1 MGFFLVVSFLRI
13 LFGWNL
19 SWLLIGFYIVVFALA
34 AFVPDAFLAVAFDSG
49 GVTTGPITVPF
60 IMALGLGLTAVRGDK
75 NAESDSF
82 GLVALCSI
90 GPILSVLILGMIY
103 NPEGAGY
110 TPLSIPDIAS
120 TRELWLEFGHALP
133 DYAKEVLLALAPILA
148 FFVVFQVFFLKLRR
162 KALVKILVGMLYTL
176 VGLTLFL
183 TGVNVGFMP
192 AGNYIGKQLAE
203 LPYNWVLVPL
213 GMLIGYYIVKAE
225 PAVLVLNK
233 QVEEIT
239 GGAISQKVMMAGPF
253 HRHVGIFGAFDGTRA
268 DGRFSAVV
276 PGAGLCACARP
287 QLSCAQDLYSHC
299 LRFRRRGLRP
309 HDGHVS
315 AALCHGRVRGRGGQ
329 YSDRRLRHRGHGRH
343 DAAHHH
349 PDHRP
354 CVPVQN
360 APCAG
365 SGRSARGA
373 GRGDHRIRRIGRG
386 GRNMTDFISPVRCMV
401 TIVDRGKGDRVV
413 DLCRARHVAVQL
425 VMLGHGTAS
434 AEVMDYLGLDEP
446 EKDIVLSLVPG
457 ALVAPLLADLTLA
470 LGFSR
475 PGKGIAFT
483 VPLSGISAAANR
495 QTDGGRVRAEIN
507 VEREVPPMTENNQ
520 FELIISVVE
529 HGMADDVMAAAK
541 TAGARGGTVARA
553 RGLSSEEAE
562 KFLHITIQ
570 PEKDVVLILTAA
582 AQKQSIMKAICNE
595 AFARTGERGIAFS
608 VPVSDV
614 TGLDLVRLAGQAE

>member
-1 MGFFLVVSFLRI
+1 MERWRDMNKKLKLKIHESLSAVIPITLIVLALGMTVVPMELSTLMLFLAGAALLILGMGFFTLGADMAMMPIGEQVGTQLTRSKRLWLIVAACFVIGVIITVAEPDLQVLARQTPAVPDRVLIFTVAAGVGFFLVVSFLRI

-239 GGAISQKVMMAGPF
+239 GGAISQKVMMAGLSIGMS
-253 HRHVGIFGAFDGTRA
+253 VSSGAFDGTRA

-434 AEVMDYLGLDEP
+434 AEGDGLPWAGRAGEGHCAQP
-446 EKDIVLSLVPG
+446 CAG
-457 ALVAPLLADLTLA
+457 C
-470 LGFSR
+470 
-475 PGKGIAFT
+475 
-483 VPLSGISAAANR
+483 SGGAAA
-495 QTDGGRVRAEIN
+495 GG
-507 VEREVPPMTENNQ
+507 P
-520 FELIISVVE
+520 
-529 HGMADDVMAAAK
+529 D
-541 TAGARGGTVARA
+541 AGAW
-553 RGLSSEEAE
+553 L
-562 KFLHITIQ
+562 F
-570 PEKDVVLILTAA
+570 P
-582 AQKQSIMKAICNE
+582 
-595 AFARTGERGIAFS
+595 
-608 VPVSDV
+608 
-614 TGLDLVRLAGQAE
+614 AG

>member
-1 MGFFLVVSFLRI
+1 MERWRDMNKKLKLKIHESLSAVIPITLIVLALGMTVVPMELSTLMLFLAGAALLILGMGFFTLGADMAMMPIGEQVGTQLTRSKRLWLIVAACFVIGVIITVAEPDLQVLARQTPAVPDRVLIFTVAAGVGFFLVVSFLRI
-13 LFGWNL
+13 LDG
-19 SWLLIGFYIVVFALA
+19 SVTVLA
-34 AFVPDAFLAVAFDSG
+34 AKGGVEPDAFLAVAFDSG

-239 GGAISQKVMMAGPF
+239 GGAISQKVMMAG
-253 HRHVGIFGAFDGTRA
+253 
-268 DGRFSAVV
+268 
-276 PGAGLCACARP
+276 
-287 QLSCAQDLYSHC
+287 LSIGMS
-299 LRFRRRGLRP
+299 
-309 HDGHVS
+309 VS
-315 AALCHGRVRGRGGQ
+315 
-329 YSDRRLRHRGHGRH
+329 
-343 DAAHHH
+343 
-349 PDHRP
+349 
-354 CVPVQN
+354 
-360 APCAG
+360 
-365 SGRSARGA
+365 
-373 GRGDHRIRRIGRG
+373 
-386 GRNMTDFISPVRCMV
+386 
-401 TIVDRGKGDRVV
+401 
-413 DLCRARHVAVQL
+413 
-425 VMLGHGTAS
+425 
-434 AEVMDYLGLDEP
+434 LGLSMVR
-446 EKDIVLSLVPG
+446 VLTGVSLLWFLVPG
-457 ALVAPLLADLTLA
+457 YALA
-470 LGFSR
+470 LGLSFLV
-475 PGKGIAFT
+475 PKIFTAIAFD
-483 VPLSGISAAANR
+483 SGGVAS
-495 QTDGGRVRAEIN
+495 G
-507 VEREVPPMTENNQ
+507 PMTAT
-520 FELIISVVE
+520 FLLPFA
-529 HGMADDVMAAAK
+529 M
-541 TAGARGGTVARA
+541 GACEAVGGNILTDAFGIVAMVA
-553 RGLSSEEAE
+553 MTPL
-562 KFLHITIQ
+562 ITIQ
-570 PEKDVVLILTAA
+570 IIGLVYQFKTRRAPAA
-582 AQKQSIMKAICNE
+582 AEVHAVQDEEIIEFGVSA
-595 AFARTGERGIAFS
+595 GEDA
-608 VPVSDV
+608 
-614 TGLDLVRLAGQAE
+614 T